1 MVPKQIQT
9 SYNCQPKDV
18 EWIITK
24 EKFDILQAR
33 PKTTIFPIRENSH
46 GQSNIDITVMLS
58 SSSISL
64 FGVSTVDTG
73 MKKFMEN
80 SILTLALTLAINS
93 N

>member
-46 GQSNIDITVMLS
+46 GQSN
-58 SSSISL
+58 
-64 FGVSTVDTG
+64 
-73 MKKFMEN
+73 
-80 SILTLALTLAINS
+80 
-93 N
+93 